1 MDKRADI
8 WAFGCVL
15 YEMLTGKRAF
25 EGEGLSDVMVAVLSK
40 EPDEGA
46 LPAGTP
52 ASVRYTIEQC
62 LDKDARQRLRDIGE
76 ARLILD
82 GRRTAPAPQAG
93 QARVQMKPAWQ
104 WIATGVIV
112 GGLLVGLVGWTAG
125 VGVRGDEPGE
135 ALRRFPLFIP
145 SSQFQ
150 PPGQG
155 GLVALS
161 PDGQTP
167 VYRVLDEGIFRLY
180 QRELDG
186 FQATPIPG
194 TEGAGPEP
202 FFSRDGQWLGFWSGN
217 VLMKVALPSGRPV
230 RVADVPEATRGA
242 SWGPDDT
249 IVVGARTAG
258 LLGVPA
264 AGGDAVRLVAPD
276 AGREFWYPQV
286 VDDSGI
292 VVFTDASGLGT
303 DTGDVA
309 VFDPDTGAR
318 RTLVERGSAGWVA
331 PTGHLVFVRDGDLWA
346 VRIDPHSLD
355 VRGEPV
361 PIEQGIRVEVGG
373 AVQFAASVGGSLVYL
388 PGTMPERTLVWVDR
402 EGQEERLSAPPRA
415 YGYPRIS
422 PDGTRV
428 ALQIDD
434 QEEDIWV
441 WSIER
446 ETLTRVT
453 FGDAD
458 EGFPVWTPDG
468 RQIVASV
475 IDDGAGDLFRVLADG
490 TGVTERL
497 TESPDFNLPY
507 SFSPD
512 GRYLVFVEGQL
523 GSEDLWAL
531 DLDGERVESVVV
543 TDAVDRNG
551 EVSPDGRWLAY
562 ESNASGTFEIY
573 VQPFP
578 AGGDGVRQVSQGGG
592 SMAVWA
598 RDGRSLFYLSG
609 DTLMAAPAESGS
621 TDAIGVPEV
630 VLEGFGMGNPTVG
643 TGRNF
648 DVSPDGQ
655 RFLVVRQAQSSDGA
669 PAVPG
674 FIYVQNWFEELTRL
688 VPTN

>member
-1 MDKRADI
+1 M
-8 WAFGCVL
+8 
-15 YEMLTGKRAF
+15 
-25 EGEGLSDVMVAVLSK
+25 
-40 EPDEGA
+40 
-46 LPAGTP
+46 
-52 ASVRYTIEQC
+52 
-62 LDKDARQRLRDIGE
+62 
-76 ARLILD
+76 
-82 GRRTAPAPQAG
+82 
-93 QARVQMKPAWQ
+93 
-104 WIATGVIV
+104 
-112 GGLLVGLVGWTAG
+112 
-125 VGVRGDEPGE
+125 
-135 ALRRFPLFIP
+135 
-145 SSQFQ
+145 
-150 PPGQG
+150 
-155 GLVALS
+155 
-161 PDGQTP
+161 
-167 VYRVLDEGIFRLY
+167 
-180 QRELDG
+180 
-186 FQATPIPG
+186 
-194 TEGAGPEP
+194 
-202 FFSRDGQWLGFWSGN
+202 
-217 VLMKVALPSGRPV
+217 
-230 RVADVPEATRGA
+230 
-242 SWGPDDT
+242 
-249 IVVGARTAG
+249 
-258 LLGVPA
+258 
-264 AGGDAVRLVAPD
+264 
-276 AGREFWYPQV
+276 
-286 VDDSGI
+286 
-292 VVFTDASGLGT
+292 
-303 DTGDVA
+303 
-309 VFDPDTGAR
+309 
-318 RTLVERGSAGWVA
+318 
-331 PTGHLVFVRDGDLWA
+331 
-346 VRIDPHSLD
+346 
-355 VRGEPV
+355 